1 MIRLEKSEALHRK
14 IRKDHPIDLA
24 IPTWDLICEAIK
36 TGTTDEALEL
46 LDYTRVVESQI
57 NNDSFVSFAEA
68 ALTYLAAK
76 AGEAAKAAAEP
87 AKATPQT
94 DEVMTLKS
102 MLATTEQNLKA
113 TQGMLRKANEEIKT
127 KSDIRAEIDGL
138 KETQKILAAMLQE
151 RQVVPEANL
160 EDLPQ
165 GKKQDYLKLFEEA
178 QKRVEAKRQQD
189 RVQADL
195 METVR
200 QLQGRTET
208 LGLKET
214 DPAYI
219 EIQELV
225 ETGRLRTAE
234 AKLKKLESEKEQKS
248 VKQETPEKETD
259 DQIFL
264 RVARAKGL
272 LKSDTPVPAGGNLNA
287 TEVRKLYASG
297 KITSEQRDE
306 KLKAIG
312 VSPLV

>member
-1 MIRLEKSEALHRK
+1 MEDQNEAV
-14 IRKDHPIDLA
+14 PA
-24 IPTWDLICEAIK
+24 
-36 TGTTDEALEL
+36 
-46 LDYTRVVESQI
+46 VEQA
-57 NNDSFVSFAEA
+57 AE
-68 ALTYLAAK
+68 TPQ
-76 AGEAAKAAAEP
+76 AAEP
-87 AKATPQT
+87 AKATPQN
-94 DEVMTLKS
+94 DEVVTLKS

-151 RQVVPEANL
+151 RQVVPEENL
-160 EDLPQ
+160 DNLPQ
-165 GKKQDYLKLFEEA
+165 GKKQDYLKLFEDA

-234 AKLKKLESEKEQKS
+234 AKLKKLESEKEKKPIEQK
-248 VKQETPEKETD
+248 TPEKETD

-272 LKSDTPVPAGGNLNA
+272 LKPETPIPAGGNLSA
-287 TEVRKLYASG
+287 MEIRKLYATG

-306 KLKAIG
+306 KLKAAGI
-312 VSPLV
+312 STLV